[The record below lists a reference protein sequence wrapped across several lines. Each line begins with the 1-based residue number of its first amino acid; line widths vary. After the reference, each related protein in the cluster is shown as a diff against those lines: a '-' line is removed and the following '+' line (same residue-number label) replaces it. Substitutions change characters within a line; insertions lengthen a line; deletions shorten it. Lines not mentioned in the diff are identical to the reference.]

1 MGRAGHTVANG
12 CVEQGTGEE
21 DAMTKA
27 VRFEQYGGTEVLRVV
42 EVDRPQP
49 GPGEVRIE
57 VVAASINPGEASIR
71 RGLLKD
77 RFPATFPSGQ
87 GSDLAGR
94 VTAIGAGVQ
103 GIGLG
108 EEVIGFSDE
117 RSSQATD
124 VVVPATNVVPKPAA
138 VTWEEAATLYVAG
151 TTAYAAV
158 RAVGADLGDVVVVAG
173 ASGGVGIIAA
183 QLARHSGATVVGTA
197 RNADH
202 DFLRSL
208 DIIPVTYGDGLSDRI
223 RAVVPEGVDAFIDTH
238 GGGNVEVAIGLGVSP
253 DRIDTIAD
261 FAAAKQY
268 GVKTEGN
275 AAGGGA
281 QTLSELAALIVEGD
295 LRIPIDTIY
304 PLERVAEA
312 YDHLAEQHVRGKI
325 VLRME

>member
-1 MGRAGHTVANG
+1 MAR
-12 CVEQGTGEE
+12 
-21 DAMTKA
+21 A
-27 VRFEQYGGTEVLRVV
+27 VRFDRYGGAEVLRVV
-42 EVDRPQP
+42 EVARPEP
-49 GPGEVRIE
+49 GPGEVRVE
-57 VVAASINPGEASIR
+57 VVAASINPGEAAIR
-71 RGLLKD
+71 RGLFD
-77 RFPATFPSGQ
+77 AVFPATFPSGQ
-87 GSDLAGR
+87 GSDFAGR
-94 VTAIGAGVQ
+94 VTARGAGVQ

-108 EEVIGFSDE
+108 EEVIGFSDD
-117 RSSQATD
+117 RSSQATE
-124 VVVPATNVVPKPAA
+124 VVVPAANVVPKPAT

-151 TTAYAAV
+151 TTAFAAV

-173 ASGGVGIIAA
+173 ASGGVGIFAA
-183 QLARHSGATVVGTA
+183 QLARHAGATVVGTA
-197 RNADH
+197 RDEEH

-208 DIIPVTYGDGLSDRI
+208 EIIPVSYGDGGAERI

-238 GGGNVEVAIGLGVSP
+238 GSGNVALAIELGVSP

-261 FAAAKQY
+261 FAAVKQY
-268 GVKTEGN
+268 GVKFEGN

-312 YDHLAEQHVRGKI
+312 YDHLEKQHVRGKI

>member
-1 MGRAGHTVANG
+1 MAR
-12 CVEQGTGEE
+12 
-21 DAMTKA
+21 A
-27 VRFEQYGGTEVLRVV
+27 VRFDRYGGTEVLRVV
-42 EVDRPQP
+42 EVARPEP
-49 GPGEVRIE
+49 GPGEVRVE
-57 VVAASINPGEASIR
+57 VVAASINPGEAAIR
-71 RGLLKD
+71 RGLFD
-77 RFPATFPSGQ
+77 AVFPATFPSGQ
-87 GSDLAGR
+87 GSDFAGR
-94 VTAIGAGVQ
+94 VTARGAGVQ

-108 EEVIGFSDE
+108 EEVIGFSDD
-117 RSSQATD
+117 RSSQATE
-124 VVVPATNVVPKPAA
+124 VVVPAANVVPKPAT

-151 TTAYAAV
+151 TTAFAAV

-173 ASGGVGIIAA
+173 ASGGVGIFAA
-183 QLARHSGATVVGTA
+183 QLARHAGATVVGTA
-197 RNADH
+197 RDEEH

-208 DIIPVTYGDGLSDRI
+208 EIIPVSYGDGGAERI

-238 GGGNVEVAIGLGVSP
+238 GSGNVALAIELGVSP

-261 FAAAKQY
+261 FAAVKQY
-268 GVKTEGN
+268 GVKFEGN

-312 YDHLAEQHVRGKI
+312 YDHLEKQHVRGKI